1 MRTKAQV
8 APASQTEISTG
19 SPERRLQ
26 TVVSQ
31 RAEEILAE
39 VAPTV
44 RRIRTFLLVMT
55 ISLPLFLAGF
65 VAALWHLA
73 H

>member
-1 MRTKAQV
+1 MRTKAQL
-8 APASQTEISTG
+8 APASRTVITTG
-19 SPERRLQ
+19 SLGRRLR
-26 TVVSQ
+26 TIVAQ
-31 RAEEILAE
+31 RTEEILAE

-44 RRIRTFLLVMT
+44 RRFRTFLLVVT

>member
-1 MRTKAQV
+1 MRTKAQLV
-8 APASQTEISTG
+8 PASQAVITTG
-19 SPERRLQ
+19 SPGRRLR
-26 TVVSQ
+26 TVVA
-31 RAEEILAE
+31 RRTEEILAE

-44 RRIRTFLLVMT
+44 RRLRTFLLVMT